1 MSGQKPQIDYDAL
14 ADQARK
20 QATSAVPASKKA
32 AQPAAVDYDA
42 LAAQARQA
50 QVPAPPAPDLTANS
64 IDPATGKGYG
74 LYRMGSYDFDQGQVT
89 HPEIQVPYNRVG
101 EAQAAGYKLHP
112 DEAPRYQKDSSH
124 VGQGPTTYEQVA
136 SLLNRMTAP
145 MPDRPLTGN
154 PIQQAGAALTNIGQL
169 PFNVVNRAYRGLAG
183 LPQGVAQTAVNIHR
197 GDPAGIESLNPF
209 AMGEGAVRNLSE
221 DAQSLGPMAALG
233 NLGGDAL
240 TMYAT
245 GKLGS
250 RATEAGTEAMM
261 KVAKGVRNAPESLA
275 RIATGTGTGP
285 VKELVK
291 QRQLANAGID
301 EANAAADK
309 DHAGNTQDALHE
321 QRGREIEYQT
331 AVDSKTQEIAQ
342 ADQSE
347 AEQLAAKQSAAEQK
361 VAAANEAVKAKHQA
375 VAQKVTDANR
385 AAENA
390 LELRR
395 QLEQT
400 YQQATDDYRAQNAA
414 ADVRAKGEENSAWSA
429 FRQKMTGKGIS
440 SEPII
445 EHLKQI
451 EVLSPEVAQSL
462 RKLQISPE
470 DAPLDSEFAKDRAAV
485 MKALGYTGNYF
496 DYPADVRAS
505 FNRAAMAHGFEPDLI
520 DFNPQEGQTL
530 PVDLVQRAS
539 SIVQGY
545 LRDRRF
551 DGNGPVRGE
560 MMQLAKTL
568 RAVITR
574 AAAEAGATAELDAA
588 RNSTI
593 VRQGAFGKPPR
604 KVATT
609 SSNLERD
616 ANPEAA
622 AVRAKEEAL
631 DRTRRYDPTLVDS
644 YRQVKAARKALDSL
658 SPEDQ
663 LRKRL
668 RQVPP
673 PPTVNDPRPGFRL
686 TAPPQRTPA
695 RPASG
700 SPAERAFQSVDQPS
714 RPNFPDRPIPDPH
727 QTISAGDIAAAK
739 RAAVEASAGKWWT
752 RGRWAAA
759 APIIWAMRGF
769 FGGHIPSIPRAG
781 AESGGIL
788 AATHVGVSLL
798 RYPPLVDFL
807 VKARPKD
814 VAVIPLEL
822 RGDLPGLVSQAQR
835 QGIKVS
841 PALLAAT
848 GGALA
853 AQKKEGPQGLQL
865 PIPVAQALQAMQ
877 PTFSQGATQ

>member
-20 QATSAVPASKKA
+20 QATSAVPVPKNA
-32 AQPAAVDYDA
+32 AQPTAVDYDA

-50 QVPAPPAPDLTANS
+50 QVPAPPAPTVAAPAPQEGFWASAVSPFVGMAQGLKSAVYEGPQNPTEAAIVGGQPGVSLWDDATPIIGRAVLAAKRMLVDPQIDQGKQAASAFKQAAPLSLHPTPGQLEQRQLALGHGLAAAIPMLGPWAANVGEKEGEQLAAGNYLG
-64 IDPATGKGYG
+64 ATGTAFGNAALALAPKGISK
-74 LYRMGSYDFDQGQVT
+74 M
-89 HPEIQVPYNRVG
+89 
-101 EAQAAGYKLHP
+101 
-112 DEAPRYQKDSSH
+112 
-124 VGQGPTTYEQVA
+124 
-136 SLLNRMTAP
+136 
-145 MPDRPLTGN
+145 
-154 PIQQAGAALTNIGQL
+154 AGAAPEAAQ
-169 PFNVVNRAYRGLAG
+169 GL
-183 LPQGVAQTAVNIHR
+183 
-197 GDPAGIESLNPF
+197 
-209 AMGEGAVRNLSE
+209 VR
-221 DAQSLGPMAALG
+221 
-233 NLGGDAL
+233 
-240 TMYAT
+240 
-245 GKLGS
+245 
-250 RATEAGTEAMM
+250 
-261 KVAKGVRNAPESLA
+261 V
-275 RIATGTGTGP
+275 ATGTGTGP

-291 QRQLANAGID
+291 QRRIANAGID

-309 DHAGNTQDALHE
+309 AHAGNTQDALHE
-321 QRGREIEYQT
+321 QRGREIEYQI

-347 AEQLAAKQSAAEQK
+347 AGQLAAKQSAAERK
-361 VAAANEAVKAKHQA
+361 VTAANEAIRAKHQA
-375 VAQKVTDANR
+375 VAQKVADANR

-400 YQQATDDYRAQNAA
+400 YQKATADHYAKEQATDTQ
-414 ADVRAKGEENSAWSA
+414 AKAEENTAWQGW
-429 FRQKMTGKGIS
+429 RQKTAGKTLDGGLIA
-440 SEPII
+440 EP
-445 EHLKQI
+445 LQK
-451 EVLSPEVAQSL
+451 LRLDSPEVDRTLNQLEPRGDEVPQESPYTQIRAQAAQKQFGKDYESL
-462 RKLQISPE
+462 IPVKQDEIDDLLHSSGYSPE
-470 DAPLDSEFAKDRAAV
+470 PIAFDPQAGQPISIDR
-485 MKALGYTGNYF
+485 
-496 DYPADVRAS
+496 
-505 FNRAAMAHGFEPDLI
+505 
-520 DFNPQEGQTL
+520 
-530 PVDLVQRAS
+530 VQRAS
-539 SIVQGY
+539 SILQRYIRSG
-545 LRDRRF
+545 RF
-551 DGNGPVRGE
+551 EGPLLGE
-560 MMQLAKTL
+560 MKQVAKVL
-568 RAVITR
+568 RNAVTR
-574 AAAEAGATAELDAA
+574 ASADAGATPELDAA
-588 RNSTI
+588 RNST
-593 VRQGAFGKPPR
+593 VTYQNAFGRERNMP
-604 KVATT
+604 ATART
-609 SSNLERD
+609 IREKQL
-616 ANPEAA
+616 NPEAFQE
-622 AVRAKEEAL
+622 RADEERLAKA
-631 DRTRRYDPTLVDS
+631 RRYDPTLVDS

-663 LRKRL
+663 IRKRL

-769 FGGHIPSIPRAG
+769 FGGHIPSIPMAG

>member
-1 MSGQKPQIDYDAL
+1 MPVSKPDKWAAYEVSAPTATPDPK
-14 ADQARK
+14 ADKWTQYESAP
-20 QATSAVPASKKA
+20 AT
-32 AQPAAVDYDA
+32 
-42 LAAQARQA
+42 
-50 QVPAPPAPDLTANS
+50 PPAPDLTANS

-74 LYRMGSYDFDQGQVT
+74 LYRMGSYDFNQGQVT

-112 DEAPRYQKDSSH
+112 DEASRYQKDSSH
-124 VGQGPTTYEQVA
+124 AGQGPTTYERVA

-154 PIQQAGAALTNIGQL
+154 PIQQAGAASTNIGQL

-183 LPQGVAQTAVNIHR
+183 LPQGMAQTAVNIYH
-197 GDPAGIESLNPF
+197 GDPAGIESIDPF
-209 AMGEGAVRNLSE
+209 AMAEGEWRNFSE

-291 QRQLANAGID
+291 QRQLANEGID

-309 DHAGNTQDALHE
+309 AHASSTQDALHE
-321 QRGREIEYQT
+321 QQGREIGYQK

-347 AEQLAAKQSAAEQK
+347 AGQLAAKQSAAEQK
-361 VAAANEAVKAKHQA
+361 VTATNEAVRAKHQA
-375 VAQKVTDANR
+375 VAQKVADANR
-385 AAENA
+385 AVENA

-395 QLEQT
+395 QHEQT
-400 YQQATDDYRAQNAA
+400 YQKATADHYAKEQVADTQAKAEENAA
-414 ADVRAKGEENSAWSA
+414 WQGW
-429 FRQKMTGKGIS
+429 RQKTAGKTLDGGLIT
-440 SEPII
+440 EP
-445 EHLKQI
+445 LQK
-451 EVLSPEVAQSL
+451 LRLDSPEVDRTLNQLEPRGDEVPQESPYTQIRAQAAQQQFGKDYESL
-462 RKLQISPE
+462 SPVKQDEVDDLLHSNGYSPE
-470 DAPLDSEFAKDRAAV
+470 PIAFDPQAGQPISIDR
-485 MKALGYTGNYF
+485 
-496 DYPADVRAS
+496 
-505 FNRAAMAHGFEPDLI
+505 
-520 DFNPQEGQTL
+520 
-530 PVDLVQRAS
+530 VQRAS
-539 SIVQGY
+539 SILQRYIRSG
-545 LRDRRF
+545 RF
-551 DGNGPVRGE
+551 EGPLLGE
-560 MMQLAKTL
+560 MKQVAKVL
-568 RAVITR
+568 RNAVTR
-574 AAAEAGATAELDAA
+574 ASADAGAAPELDAA
-588 RNSTI
+588 RNST
-593 VRQGAFGKPPR
+593 VTYQNAFGRERNVP
-604 KVATT
+604 ATART
-609 SSNLERD
+609 IREKQL
-616 ANPEAA
+616 NPEAFQE
-622 AVRAKEEAL
+622 RADEERLAKA
-631 DRTRRYDPTLVDS
+631 RRYDPTLVDS

-658 SPEDQ
+658 PPEEQ
-663 LRKRL
+663 LRKSL

-673 PPTVNDPRPGFRL
+673 PPTVDDPRPGFRL
-686 TAPPQRTPA
+686 TAPPQRAPA
-695 RPASG
+695 RLVSG
-700 SPAERAFQSVDQPS
+700 SPVERAFQSVDQPQ
-714 RPNFPDRPIPDPH
+714 RPSFPDRPTPEPH

-739 RAAVEASAGKWWT
+739 RVANEVSAGKWWT

-769 FGGHIPSIPRAG
+769 FGGHIPSIPTAG
-781 AESGGIL
+781 VESGGIL
-788 AATHVGVSLL
+788 AATHAAVSLL

-807 VKARPKD
+807 VKARPED
-814 VAVIPLEL
+814 VAVIPPEL

-853 AQKKEGPQGLQL
+853 AQKKEGPQDLQL